1 MEKIWYKIRKNS
13 SYKAL
18 YQEAEDLLKTWGL
31 YPQRNIVVKNLSYG
45 EQRQIEILLG
55 VATDPSMLLLDE
67 PTAGMSQS
75 ETDYIVSLLKELPQ
89 DITLMII
96 EHDLEVVFGMSDR
109 MLVLFD
115 GHILIDDTPEVV
127 REDPQVNEI
136 YIGSEEGVV

>member
-1 MEKIWYKIRKNS
+1 M
-13 SYKAL
+13 
-18 YQEAEDLLKTWGL
+18 
-31 YPQRNIVVKNLSYG
+31 VKNLSYG